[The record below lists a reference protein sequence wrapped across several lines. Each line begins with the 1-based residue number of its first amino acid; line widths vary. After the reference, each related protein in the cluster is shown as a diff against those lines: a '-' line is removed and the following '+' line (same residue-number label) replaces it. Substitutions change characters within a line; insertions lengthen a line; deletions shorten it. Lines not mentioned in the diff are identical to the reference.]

1 METEFEMRIIYFL
14 DSFPKLSESFILN
27 ELKELDSRGHDVSVF
42 ALENPNE
49 ETEHEGISKM
59 DLPVRYSDRPSVFDL
74 VDLFDLDL
82 ASLNVVQ
89 SLSYERNLLHTAYHL
104 HLGLQCAEFVRNHTG
119 TPDVIHGHFATHT
132 KLGARF
138 AADIFGIPFTIT
150 GHAYEMFPRSER
162 STARRVFD
170 SSDRAVAPSEYNRR
184 FMRDELGVQT
194 PIDTVYAT
202 TDVSEF
208 RPDGTE
214 TDPRRILTVARLVE
228 KKGHRY
234 ALGALRQLV
243 DHFPGVEYRIVGKGP
258 LRDDLESLADELG
271 IRSNV
276 TFLGHVPDSQ
286 LRDEYRRAAVFV
298 LPCVVAEDGDRDVIP
313 VVLKEAMGAET
324 PCVSTDV
331 AGIPELITDGEN
343 GYIVPQRDDDALAD
357 KTRELLEQP
366 GLRTRIGKSGRQT
379 VQDQFGIQD
388 AVDELLSTFHN
399 A

>member
-1 METEFEMRIIYFL
+1 MNILYYL
-14 DSFPKLSESFILN
+14 DTFPKLSESFILN

-59 DLPVRYSDRPSVFDL
+59 ELSVWYSERPSIFDFF
-74 VDLFDLDL
+74 DLFDLDL
-82 ASLNVVQ
+82 VSLDVVQ
-89 SLSYERNLLHTAYHL
+89 SMGYERNLLHTAYHL
-104 HLGLQCAEFVRNHTG
+104 HLGLQCVEFVREHNVA
-119 TPDVIHGHFATHT
+119 PDIIHGHFATHT
-132 KLGARF
+132 KLGARY
-138 AADIFGIPFTIT
+138 AADILGIPFTIT

-162 STARRVFD
+162 SKARRVFN
-170 SSDRAVAPSEYNRR
+170 SSDRAVAPSEYNKR

-194 PIDTVYAT
+194 PIDIVYAT

-208 RPDGTE
+208 EPDGTE
-214 TDPRRILTVARLVE
+214 TEPQRILTVARLVE

-234 ALGALRQLV
+234 ALRAVRQLV
-243 DHFPGVEYRIVGKGP
+243 NQFPGMEYRIVGKGP

-276 TFLGHVPDSQ
+276 TFLGHVSDSQ

-298 LPCVVAEDGDRDVIP
+298 LPCVVAENGDRDVIP

-343 GYIVPQRDDDALAD
+343 GYIVPQRDDEALAD
-357 KTRELLEQP
+357 TILELLEQSV
-366 GLRTRIGKSGRQT
+366 LRTRIGKSGRQT
-379 VQDQFGIQD
+379 VQDQFRIQD
-388 AVDELLSTFHN
+388 AVDKLLSTFHK